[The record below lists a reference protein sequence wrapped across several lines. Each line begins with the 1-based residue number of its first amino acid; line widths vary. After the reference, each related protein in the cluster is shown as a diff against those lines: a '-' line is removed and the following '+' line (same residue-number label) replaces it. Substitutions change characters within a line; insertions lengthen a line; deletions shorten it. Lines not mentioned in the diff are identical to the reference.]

1 MTEAKSIAL
10 CGAGMISGA
19 HAMAAH
25 VLGIPVVAVAS
36 RSQEKSAERANQLN
50 AKSVAY
56 SQLPSGADVV
66 IVATP
71 PAQHFDHA
79 VYSLQRGA
87 AVIIEKP
94 LAYTLNEADRLVS
107 HAEQN
112 DQKILYAENL
122 AYAPIVHAFIKRAT
136 TIGTVTHMSLRT
148 VQSLPQ
154 WGGFTTAEWGGGAL
168 FDLGVHPLAIAVLVG
183 RAIGAGEV
191 VAVSAHLDGEV
202 TDTHADI
209 SLTFANGLQ
218 ASVVSSWQGSE
229 IPEWNFQVASDQGVV
244 RAELMPNLNL
254 EHNGEEVALPT
265 ATAPIPFIEQFGYVG
280 QLQAFA
286 EDLNTR
292 STPFMDVAFGRWI
305 MEIVCAGY
313 VSARQNSTDVAV
325 PSGCDRF
332 VSPLQLWKGP

>member
-36 RSQEKSAERANQLN
+36 RSREKSAERANQLN
-50 AKSVAY
+50 AKSVEY

-191 VAVSAHLDGEV
+191 TLRHGDGRTETV
-202 TDTHADI
+202 KADT
-209 SLTFANGLQ
+209 L
-218 ASVVSSWQGSE
+218 VVSLGRTPVNSL
-229 IPEWNFQVASDQGVV
+229 A
-244 RAELMPNLNL
+244 RELM
-254 EHNGEEVALPT
+254 GKKV
-265 ATAPIPFIEQFGYVG
+265 QVQVVG
-280 QLQAFA
+280 DAR
-286 EDLNTR
+286 TPR
-292 STPFMDVAFGRWI
+292 SYGNAI
-305 MEIVCAGY
+305 HEAAY
-313 VSARQNSTDVAV
+313 LARQI
-325 PSGCDRF
+325 
-332 VSPLQLWKGP
+332 

>member
-1 MTEAKSIAL
+1 MSEPKSIAL

-25 VLGIPVVAVAS
+25 VLGMPVVAVAS
-36 RSQEKSAERANQLN
+36 RSQEKSTERAKQLN
-50 AKSVAY
+50 AKPVEYA
-56 SQLPSGADVV
+56 QLPSGANIV

-87 AVIIEKP
+87 AVVIEKP

-107 HAEQN
+107 HAEQYG
-112 DQKILYAENL
+112 QKLLYAENL
-122 AYAPIVHAFIKRAT
+122 AYAPIVHAFIKRAVS
-136 TIGTVTHMSLRT
+136 IGSVTHMSFRT
-148 VQSLPQ
+148 VQPLPA
-154 WGGFTTAEWGGGAL
+154 WGDFTTAEWGGGAL
-168 FDLGVHPLAIAVLVG
+168 FDLGVHPLAVAVLVG

-191 VAVSAHLDGEV
+191 VAVSAKLDGEI
-202 TDTHADI
+202 TDTHAELE
-209 SLTFANGLQ
+209 LTFTNGLT

-229 IPEWNFQVASDQGVV
+229 TPEWNFQVASDQGVV
-244 RAELMPNLNL
+244 RAELMPHLVL

-265 ATAPIPFIEQFGYVG
+265 PTAPIPFIQQFGYTG

-286 EDLNTR
+286 DDLANHT
-292 STPFMDVAFGRWI
+292 TPFMDIAFGRWM

-313 VSARQNSTDVAV
+313 VSARENSAEVAV

-332 VSPLQLWKGP
+332 TAPLQLWKST

>member
-1 MTEAKSIAL
+1 MAAAKSIAL

-19 HAMAAH
+19 HAMAAS
-25 VLGIPVVAVAS
+25 VLKMPVIAVAS

-50 AKSVAY
+50 AKSVEY
-56 SQLPSGADVV
+56 SQLPSGADIVV
-66 IVATP
+66 VATP

-112 DQKILYAENL
+112 GQKMLYAENL
-122 AYAPIVHAFIKRAT
+122 AYAPIVHAFIKRAAS
-136 TIGTVTHMSLRT
+136 IGSVTHMSLRT

-168 FDLGVHPLAIAVLVG
+168 FDLGVHPISIAVLVG

-191 VAVSAHLDGEV
+191 VAVSAKLDGET
-202 TDTHADI
+202 TDTHAELE
-209 SLTFANGLQ
+209 LTFANGLT
-218 ASVVSSWQGSE
+218 ATVVSSWQGSE
-229 IPEWNFQVASDQGVV
+229 TPEWNFQVASDQGVV
-244 RAELMPNLNL
+244 RAELMPNLIL
-254 EHNGEEVALPT
+254 EHNGDEVSLPT
-265 ATAPIPFIEQFGYVG
+265 ATAPIPFIQQFGYTG
-280 QLQAFA
+280 QLQAFT
-286 EDLNTR
+286 EDLANR
-292 STPFMDVAFGRWI
+292 STPFMDIAFGRWI

>member
-1 MTEAKSIAL
+1 MSEPKSIAL

-25 VLGIPVVAVAS
+25 VLGMAVVAVAS
-36 RSQEKSAERANQLN
+36 RSQEKSTERAKQLN
-50 AKSVAY
+50 ANPVDYA
-56 SQLPSGADVV
+56 QLPSGADIVV
-66 IVATP
+66 VATP

-87 AVIIEKP
+87 AVVIEKP

-107 HAEQN
+107 HAEQYG
-112 DQKILYAENL
+112 QKLLYAENL
-122 AYAPIVHAFIKRAT
+122 AYAPIVHAFIKRAVS
-136 TIGTVTHMSLRT
+136 IGSVTHMSFRT
-148 VQSLPQ
+148 VQPLPA
-154 WGGFTTAEWGGGAL
+154 WGDFTTAEWGGGAL
-168 FDLGVHPLAIAVLVG
+168 FDLGVHPIAVAVLVG

-191 VAVSAHLDGEV
+191 VAVSAKLDGEI
-202 TDTHADI
+202 TDTHAELE
-209 SLTFANGLQ
+209 LTFTNGLT

-229 IPEWNFQVASDQGVV
+229 TPEWNFQVASDQGVV
-244 RAELMPNLNL
+244 RAELMPHLVL

-265 ATAPIPFIEQFGYVG
+265 PTAPIPFIQQFGYTG

-286 EDLNTR
+286 DDLANHT
-292 STPFMDVAFGRWI
+292 TPFMDIAFGRWM

-313 VSARQNSTDVAV
+313 VSARENSAEVAV

-332 VSPLQLWKGP
+332 TAPLQLWKST

>member
-1 MTEAKSIAL
+1 
-10 CGAGMISGA
+10 MISGA

-36 RSQEKSAERANQLN
+36 RSQEKRTERANQLK
-50 AKSVAY
+50 AKSVEYA
-56 SQLPSGADVV
+56 QLPCGADIV

-87 AVIIEKP
+87 AVVIEKP

-107 HAEQN
+107 HAEQTGH
-112 DQKILYAENL
+112 KMMYAENL
-122 AYAPIVHAFIKRAT
+122 AYAPIVHAFIKRAAS
-136 TIGTVTHMSLRT
+136 IGSVTHMSFRT
-148 VQSLPQ
+148 VQSLPA

-168 FDLGVHPLAIAVLVG
+168 FDLGVHPIAIAVLVG

-191 VAVSAHLDGEV
+191 VAVSAKLDGEI
-202 TDTHADI
+202 TDTHAEVE
-209 SLTFANGLQ
+209 LTFNNGLT

-229 IPEWNFQVASDQGVV
+229 TPEWNFQVASDQGVV
-244 RAELMPNLNL
+244 RAELMPNINL
-254 EHNGEEVALPT
+254 EHNGEEVNLP
-265 ATAPIPFIEQFGYVG
+265 ATTSPIPFIQQFGYSG

-286 EDLNTR
+286 EDLANHT
-292 STPFMDVAFGRWI
+292 TPFMDIAFGRWM

-332 VSPLQLWKGP
+332 TTPLNLWKSV

>member
-1 MTEAKSIAL
+1 MSEPKSIAL

-25 VLGIPVVAVAS
+25 VLGMPVVAVAS
-36 RSQEKSAERANQLN
+36 RSQEKSTERAKQLN
-50 AKSVAY
+50 AKPVEYA
-56 SQLPSGADVV
+56 QLPSGANIV

-87 AVIIEKP
+87 AVVIEKP

-107 HAEQN
+107 HAEQYG
-112 DQKILYAENL
+112 QKLLYAENL
-122 AYAPIVHAFIKRAT
+122 AYAPIVHAFIKRAVS
-136 TIGTVTHMSLRT
+136 IGSVTHMSFRT
-148 VQSLPQ
+148 VQSLPA
-154 WGGFTTAEWGGGAL
+154 WGDFTTAEWGGGAL
-168 FDLGVHPLAIAVLVG
+168 FDLGVHPIAIAVLVG

-191 VAVSAHLDGEV
+191 VAVSAKLDGEI
-202 TDTHADI
+202 TDTHAELE
-209 SLTFANGLQ
+209 LTFTNGLT

-229 IPEWNFQVASDQGVV
+229 TPEWNFQVASDQGVV
-244 RAELMPNLNL
+244 RAELMPHLVL

-265 ATAPIPFIEQFGYVG
+265 PTAPIPFIQQFGYTG

-286 EDLNTR
+286 DDLANHT
-292 STPFMDVAFGRWI
+292 TPFMDMTFGRWM

-313 VSARQNSTDVAV
+313 VSARENSTKVAV

-332 VSPLQLWKGP
+332 CSPLQLWKMT

>member
-1 MTEAKSIAL
+1 
-10 CGAGMISGA
+10 MISGA

-25 VLGIPVVAVAS
+25 VLGMPVVAVAS
-36 RSQEKSAERANQLN
+36 RSHEKSTERAKQLN
-50 AKSVAY
+50 AKSLEYA
-56 SQLPSGADVV
+56 QLPGGADIV

-87 AVIIEKP
+87 AVVIEKP

-107 HAEQN
+107 HAEQHE
-112 DQKILYAENL
+112 QKLLYAENL
-122 AYAPIVHAFIKRAT
+122 AYAPIVHAFIKRAAS
-136 TIGTVTHMSLRT
+136 IGSVTHMSFRT
-148 VQSLPQ
+148 VQPLPA
-154 WGGFTTAEWGGGAL
+154 WGDFTTAEWGGGAL
-168 FDLGVHPLAIAVLVG
+168 FDLGVHPIAIAVLVG

-191 VAVSAHLDGEV
+191 VAVSAKLEGEI
-202 TDTHADI
+202 TDTHAEI
-209 SLTFANGLQ
+209 ELTFTNGLK

-229 IPEWNFQVASDQGVV
+229 TPEWNFQVASDQGVV
-244 RAELMPNLNL
+244 RAELMPNINL
-254 EHNGEEVALPT
+254 EHNGEEVALP
-265 ATAPIPFIEQFGYVG
+265 ATTSPIPFIQQFGYTG

-286 EDLNTR
+286 EDLANHT
-292 STPFMDVAFGRWI
+292 TPFMDIAFGRWM

-332 VSPLQLWKGP
+332 TVPLQLWKSA

>member
-1 MTEAKSIAL
+1 
-10 CGAGMISGA
+10 MISGA

-25 VLGIPVVAVAS
+25 VLGMPVVAVAS
-36 RSQEKSAERANQLN
+36 RSQEKSTERAKQLN
-50 AKSVAY
+50 ATAVEYA
-56 SQLPSGADVV
+56 QLPSGADIV

-87 AVIIEKP
+87 AVVVEKP

-107 HAEQN
+107 HAEQYG
-112 DQKILYAENL
+112 QKLLYAENL
-122 AYAPIVHAFIKRAT
+122 AYAPIVHAFIKRAVS
-136 TIGTVTHMSLRT
+136 IGSVTHMSFRT
-148 VQSLPQ
+148 VQSLPA
-154 WGGFTTAEWGGGAL
+154 WGDFTTAEWGGGAL
-168 FDLGVHPLAIAVLVG
+168 FDLGVHPIAIAVLVG

-191 VAVSAHLDGEV
+191 VAVSAKLDGEI
-202 TDTHADI
+202 TDTHAELE
-209 SLTFANGLQ
+209 LTFTNGLT

-229 IPEWNFQVASDQGVV
+229 TPEWNFQVASDQGVV
-244 RAELMPNLNL
+244 RAELMPHLVL

-265 ATAPIPFIEQFGYVG
+265 PTAPIPFIQQFGYTG

-286 EDLNTR
+286 DDLANHTI
-292 STPFMDVAFGRWI
+292 PFMDIAFGRWM

-313 VSARQNSTDVAV
+313 VSARENSAEVAV

-332 VSPLQLWKGP
+332 TAPLQLWKST

>member
-1 MTEAKSIAL
+1 MSEPKSIAL

-25 VLGIPVVAVAS
+25 VLGMPVVAVAS
-36 RSQEKSAERANQLN
+36 RSQEKSTERAKQLN
-50 AKSVAY
+50 AKPVEYA
-56 SQLPSGADVV
+56 QLPSGANIV

-87 AVIIEKP
+87 AVVIEKP

-107 HAEQN
+107 HAEQYG
-112 DQKILYAENL
+112 QKLLYAENL
-122 AYAPIVHAFIKRAT
+122 AYAPIVHAFIKRAVS
-136 TIGTVTHMSLRT
+136 IGSVTHMSFRT
-148 VQSLPQ
+148 VQPLPA
-154 WGGFTTAEWGGGAL
+154 WGDFATAEWGGGAL
-168 FDLGVHPLAIAVLVG
+168 FDLGVHPLAVAVLVG

-191 VAVSAHLDGEV
+191 VAVSAKLDGEI
-202 TDTHADI
+202 TDTHAELE
-209 SLTFANGLQ
+209 LTFTNGLT

-229 IPEWNFQVASDQGVV
+229 TPEWNFQVASDQGVV
-244 RAELMPNLNL
+244 RAELMPHLVL

-265 ATAPIPFIEQFGYVG
+265 PTAPIPFIQQFGYTG

-286 EDLNTR
+286 DDLANHT
-292 STPFMDVAFGRWI
+292 TPFMDIAFGRWM

-313 VSARQNSTDVAV
+313 VSARENSAEVAV

-332 VSPLQLWKGP
+332 CSPLQLWKMT

>member
-1 MTEAKSIAL
+1 MSESKSIAL

-25 VLGIPVVAVAS
+25 VLGMPVVAVAS
-36 RSQEKSAERANQLN
+36 RSQEKSTERGKQLN
-50 AKSVAY
+50 AKSVEY
-56 SQLPSGADVV
+56 SQLPSGADIVV
-66 IVATP
+66 IATP

-87 AVIIEKP
+87 AVVIEKP

-107 HAEQN
+107 HAEQYG
-112 DQKILYAENL
+112 QKMLYAENL
-122 AYAPIVHAFIKRAT
+122 AYAPIVHAFIKRAVS
-136 TIGTVTHMSLRT
+136 IGAVTHMSFRT
-148 VQSLPQ
+148 VQPLPA
-154 WGGFTTAEWGGGAL
+154 WGDFTTAEWGGGAL
-168 FDLGVHPLAIAVLVG
+168 FDLGVHPLAVAVLVG

-191 VAVSAHLDGEV
+191 VAVSAKLDGEI
-202 TDTHADI
+202 TDTHAELE
-209 SLTFANGLQ
+209 LTFTNGLT

-229 IPEWNFQVASDQGVV
+229 TPEWNFQVASEQGVV
-244 RAELMPNLNL
+244 RAELMPHLVL

-265 ATAPIPFIEQFGYVG
+265 PTAPIPFIQQFGYTG

-286 EDLNTR
+286 DDLENHT
-292 STPFMDVAFGRWI
+292 TPFMDMTFGRWM

-332 VSPLQLWKGP
+332 SAPLQLWKST

>member
-1 MTEAKSIAL
+1 MSEPKSIAL

-25 VLGIPVVAVAS
+25 VLGMAVVAVAS
-36 RSQEKSAERANQLN
+36 RSQEKSTERAKQLN
-50 AKSVAY
+50 ANPVDYA
-56 SQLPSGADVV
+56 QLPSGADIVV
-66 IVATP
+66 VATP

-87 AVIIEKP
+87 AVVIEKP

-107 HAEQN
+107 HAEQYG
-112 DQKILYAENL
+112 QKLLYAENL
-122 AYAPIVHAFIKRAT
+122 AYAPIVHAFIKRAVS
-136 TIGTVTHMSLRT
+136 IGSVTHMSFRT
-148 VQSLPQ
+148 VQPLPA
-154 WGGFTTAEWGGGAL
+154 WGDFATAEWGGGAL
-168 FDLGVHPLAIAVLVG
+168 FDLGVHPLAVAVLVG

-191 VAVSAHLDGEV
+191 VAVSAKLDGEI
-202 TDTHADI
+202 TDTHAELE
-209 SLTFANGLQ
+209 LTFTNGLT

-229 IPEWNFQVASDQGVV
+229 TPEWNFQVASDQGVV
-244 RAELMPNLNL
+244 RAELMPHLVL

-265 ATAPIPFIEQFGYVG
+265 PTAPIPFIQQFGYTG

-286 EDLNTR
+286 DDLANHT
-292 STPFMDVAFGRWI
+292 TPFMDIAFGRWM

-313 VSARQNSTDVAV
+313 VSARENSAEVAV

-332 VSPLQLWKGP
+332 TAPLQLWKST

>member
-1 MTEAKSIAL
+1 MSEPKSIAL

-25 VLGIPVVAVAS
+25 VLGMAVVAVAS
-36 RSQEKSAERANQLN
+36 RSQEKSTERAKQLN
-50 AKSVAY
+50 ANPVDYA
-56 SQLPSGADVV
+56 QLPSGADIVV
-66 IVATP
+66 VATP

-87 AVIIEKP
+87 AVVIEKP

-107 HAEQN
+107 HAEQYG
-112 DQKILYAENL
+112 QKLLYAENL
-122 AYAPIVHAFIKRAT
+122 AYAPIVHAFIKRAVS
-136 TIGTVTHMSLRT
+136 IGSVTHMSFRT
-148 VQSLPQ
+148 VQPLPA
-154 WGGFTTAEWGGGAL
+154 WGDFTTAEWGGGAL
-168 FDLGVHPLAIAVLVG
+168 FDLGVHPIAIAVLVG

-191 VAVSAHLDGEV
+191 VAVSAKLDGEI
-202 TDTHADI
+202 TDTHAELE
-209 SLTFANGLQ
+209 LTFTNGLT

-229 IPEWNFQVASDQGVV
+229 TPEWNFQVASDQGVV
-244 RAELMPNLNL
+244 RAELMPHLVL

-265 ATAPIPFIEQFGYVG
+265 PTAPIPFIQQFGYTG

-286 EDLNTR
+286 DDLANHT
-292 STPFMDVAFGRWI
+292 TPFMDIAFGRWM

-313 VSARQNSTDVAV
+313 VSARENSAEVAV

-332 VSPLQLWKGP
+332 CSPLQLWKMT